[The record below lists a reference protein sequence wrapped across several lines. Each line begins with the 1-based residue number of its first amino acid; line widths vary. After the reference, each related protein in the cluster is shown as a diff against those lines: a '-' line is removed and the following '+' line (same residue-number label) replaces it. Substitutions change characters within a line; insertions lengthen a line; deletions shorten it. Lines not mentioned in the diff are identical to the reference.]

1 MSIGAPADGAY
12 QKATL
17 PDEREAQEKE
27 LVGAPEATGRRVFI
41 GPSRVARRHVGAEVA
56 PGPRRRDEQRASW
69 GRS

>member
-17 PDEREAQEKE
+17 PDEREAQEE
-27 LVGAPEATGRRVFI
+27 LVGAPETTGRRVFI
-41 GPSRVARRHVGAEVA
+41 GPSRVARRT
-56 PGPRRRDEQRASW
+56 RAATGGGGG